1 MGRGVSNA
9 QQGHSCHNHA
19 HMIPVLLDGR
29 IRDRLEERR
38 DIYKDQQ
45 QKGLVQQY
53 RRTLQHLSVVA
64 SIIMAKDK
72 FQIQVIVILKSKFWS
87 RILF

>member
-1 MGRGVSNA
+1 
-9 QQGHSCHNHA
+9 
-19 HMIPVLLDGR
+19 MIPVLLDGR

-45 QKGLVQQY
+45 QKGLAQQY
-53 RRTLQHLSVVA
+53 GRTLQHLSVVA

-87 RILF
+87 RILFWNMCVISTDILLQYVPSS